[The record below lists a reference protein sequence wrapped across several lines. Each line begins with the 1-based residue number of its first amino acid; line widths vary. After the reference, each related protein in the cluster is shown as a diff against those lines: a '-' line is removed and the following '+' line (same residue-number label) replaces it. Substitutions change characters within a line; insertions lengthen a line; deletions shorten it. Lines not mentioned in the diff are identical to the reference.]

1 MKLAIQILLAL
12 VVVAGTAW
20 GGLQLVG
27 HKNAKNNVAL
37 AEALIRRDRVRTPNE
52 KLEFT
57 SLKATPNGSVCIEF
71 TSQDARPESI
81 RIERAVFDTGGISYV
96 AADEYWA
103 KCRLV
108 SEDFTYKTQ

>member
-1 MKLAIQILLAL
+1 MRRAVQILLAIIMA
-12 VVVAGTAW
+12 AGTAW

-27 HKNAKNNVAL
+27 HKNAKKNVAL
-37 AEALIRRDRVRTPNE
+37 AKVLIRQDRVRTPNE

-96 AADEYWA
+96 TADEYWE
-103 KCRLV
+103 KCRVV
-108 SEDFTYKTQ
+108 SEDFTYKTP